1 MNAILDFFG
10 FGGNSTTVPGASGG
24 TFNIGGGPQILPDNN
39 LMGALN
45 SIVNWLFTV
54 LLIVAVIFILIAA
67 FNFITAAGD
76 PEKVKTARQFVI
88 YALIGVVVALLARG
102 LITFV
107 QNVI

>member
-1 MNAILDFFG
+1 MKKYLLSVIILSLVLTPALASAQDILRDNDF
-10 FGGNSTTVPGASGG
+10 
-24 TFNIGGGPQILPDNN
+24 ID
-39 LMGALN
+39 ALN
-45 SIVNWLFTV
+45 SIVNWLFTI

-102 LITFV
+102 LVGFAI
-107 QNVI
+107 NVVV

>member
-1 MNAILDFFG
+1 MKKYLLSVIILSLVLTPALASAQDILGDNDF
-10 FGGNSTTVPGASGG
+10 
-24 TFNIGGGPQILPDNN
+24 ID
-39 LMGALN
+39 ALN

-88 YALIGVVVALLARG
+88 YALIGVVVAFLARG
-102 LITFV
+102 LVGFV
-107 QNVI
+107 GNIVV

>member
-1 MNAILDFFG
+1 MKKYLLSVIILSLVLTPALASAQDILRDNDF
-10 FGGNSTTVPGASGG
+10 
-24 TFNIGGGPQILPDNN
+24 ID
-39 LMGALN
+39 ALN

-88 YALIGVVVALLARG
+88 YALIGVVVAFLARG
-102 LITFV
+102 LVGFV
-107 QNVI
+107 GNIVV

>member
-1 MNAILDFFG
+1 MKKYLLSVIILSLVLTPALASAQDILGDNDF
-10 FGGNSTTVPGASGG
+10 
-24 TFNIGGGPQILPDNN
+24 ID
-39 LMGALN
+39 ALN

-102 LITFV
+102 LITFI
-107 QNVI
+107 QSVI